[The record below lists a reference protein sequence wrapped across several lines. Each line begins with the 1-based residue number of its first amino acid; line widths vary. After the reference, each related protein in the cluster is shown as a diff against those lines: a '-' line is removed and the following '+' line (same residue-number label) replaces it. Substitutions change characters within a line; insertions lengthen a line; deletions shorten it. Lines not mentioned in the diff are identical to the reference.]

1 MKNLNNYLILL
12 LIFAFISCDG
22 GEGFNDTISEVS
34 TAKYNVS
41 DESGNDNNSP
51 VEMSKVERKLIKKG
65 DIEFRT
71 DDLGKTK
78 HAILVA
84 VNKYNGYISSEKL
97 YKYDTEN
104 SINIVVRVP
113 SDNFDN
119 FLNESTKGV
128 KDFDKKDIDVRDV
141 TEDFLDVQARLK
153 TKKELENRYIELLKK
168 AQKISEI
175 LEIEKEIGS
184 LRLEIESIEGRL
196 NYLKNQVGFS
206 TLNIRFYNSLESE
219 TGFGADLKEAFSNG
233 WGGLIMFVLVLI
245 NLWPLLLILIGLIFI
260 LAIYRKR
267 KSLE

>member
-1 MKNLNNYLILL
+1 
-12 LIFAFISCDG
+12 
-22 GEGFNDTISEVS
+22 
-34 TAKYNVS
+34 
-41 DESGNDNNSP
+41 
-51 VEMSKVERKLIKKG
+51 
-65 DIEFRT
+65 
-71 DDLGKTK
+71 
-78 HAILVA
+78 
-84 VNKYNGYISSEKL
+84 
-97 YKYDTEN
+97 
-104 SINIVVRVP
+104 
-113 SDNFDN
+113 
-119 FLNESTKGV
+119 LNESTKGV

-168 AQKISEI
+168 AQKVSEI

-219 TGFGADLKEAFSNG
+219 TGFGADVKEAFSNG

-245 NLWPLLLILIGLIFI
+245 NLWPLLLIFIGLIII

-267 KSLE
+267 KSIE